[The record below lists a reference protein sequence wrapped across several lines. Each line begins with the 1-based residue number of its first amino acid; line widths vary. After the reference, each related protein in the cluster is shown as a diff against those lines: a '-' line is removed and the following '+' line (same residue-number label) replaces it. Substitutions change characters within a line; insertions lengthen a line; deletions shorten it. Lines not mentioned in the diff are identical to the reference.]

1 MSPRQRSG
9 SRQCVYLFEISSV
22 PTGRS
27 RGSRFRCSSCMARSI
42 PRYPLPLASGCLRWR
57 TSQNGL
63 SALPEAAITIWT
75 TSAPLKSREIS
86 STLRGGDGC
95 HKGRIFRA
103 RTRWGLDR
111 MSAHGPMPRSA
122 WMFPAL
128 AVLLFAVATGLGL
141 DFTPSVGGL
150 LFAVVLLAILFGTVF
165 AAVHHAEVIAERI
178 GEPYGTLLLTLAV
191 TIIEVALIATIML
204 GDKPQPALAR
214 DTVFAVVMIV
224 CNGLVGLCIFI
235 GGLRYREQD
244 FQVSGANLYL
254 SVLFVLATITLIM
267 PNYTLTAP
275 GPIYS
280 AAQLGFVDLVTL
292 MLYGV
297 FLYTQTIR
305 HSDYFI
311 KGGVGAATETS
322 SLSNRMLALSIAL
335 LLISLLAV
343 ALLAKKFSLV
353 VDVVT
358 AMIGAPPAFA
368 GVLVA
373 LLILLP
379 EGVTAIAAARNNDL
393 QKSINLALGSS
404 LATIG
409 LTIPAVG
416 VATYALDK
424 ERVLGLNG
432 QGMVLL
438 LLTFV
443 LSMLT
448 FGTGRTNILFG
459 LVHMVVFAVFVFM
472 VFVP

>member
-1 MSPRQRSG
+1 
-9 SRQCVYLFEISSV
+9 
-22 PTGRS
+22 
-27 RGSRFRCSSCMARSI
+27 
-42 PRYPLPLASGCLRWR
+42 
-57 TSQNGL
+57 
-63 SALPEAAITIWT
+63 
-75 TSAPLKSREIS
+75 
-86 STLRGGDGC
+86 
-95 HKGRIFRA
+95 
-103 RTRWGLDR
+103 

-122 WMFPAL
+122 WIFPVL
-128 AVLLFAVATGLGL
+128 AVILFAATTALRFT
-141 DFTPSVGGL
+141 FTPSPSGL
-150 LFAVVLLAILFGTVF
+150 VFAAALLVILFGTVF
-165 AAVHHAEVIAERI
+165 AAVHHAEVIADRI

-204 GDKPQPALAR
+204 GEKPVPTLAR

-224 CNGLVGLCIFI
+224 CNGLVGICILA

-244 FQVSGANLYL
+244 VQVTGSSLFL
-254 SVLFVLATITLIM
+254 SVLIVLATITLIL
-267 PNYTLTAP
+267 PNYTQSTP
-275 GPIYS
+275 GPVYS
-280 AAQLGFVDLVTL
+280 AGQLGFVSVVTVI
-292 MLYGV
+292 LYGV
-297 FLYTQTIR
+297 FLYTQAIR
-305 HSDYFI
+305 HRSYFI
-311 KGGVGAATETS
+311 SEAAGLADDGTHA
-322 SLSNRMLALSIAL
+322 SNRMLVLSIVL
-335 LLISLLAV
+335 LLVSLLAV
-343 ALLAKKFSLV
+343 VLLAKKFSLV

-409 LTIPAVG
+409 LTIPAV
-416 VATYALDK
+416 ATAAYALDK
-424 ERVLGLNG
+424 QLVLGLNE
-432 QGMVLL
+432 QDMVLL
-438 LLTFV
+438 LLTFM

>member
-1 MSPRQRSG
+1 
-9 SRQCVYLFEISSV
+9 
-22 PTGRS
+22 
-27 RGSRFRCSSCMARSI
+27 
-42 PRYPLPLASGCLRWR
+42 
-57 TSQNGL
+57 
-63 SALPEAAITIWT
+63 
-75 TSAPLKSREIS
+75 
-86 STLRGGDGC
+86 
-95 HKGRIFRA
+95 
-103 RTRWGLDR
+103 

-122 WMFPAL
+122 WIFPAL
-128 AVLLFAVATGLGL
+128 AVLLFAVVTALGFT
-141 DFTPSVGGL
+141 FTPSPAGL
-150 LFAVVLLAILFGTVF
+150 VFAAVLLVILFGTVF

-204 GDKPQPALAR
+204 GDKPVPALAR

-244 FQVSGANLYL
+244 VQGSGANLYL
-254 SVLFVLATITLIM
+254 SVLFVMATITLIM

-280 AAQLGFVDLVTL
+280 AAQLGFVSVVTL
-292 MLYGV
+292 ILYAV

-305 HSDYFI
+305 HRDYFI
-311 KGGVGAATETS
+311 SGATGDASDES
-322 SLSNRMLALSIAL
+322 LLSNRMLAISMVL
-335 LLISLLAV
+335 LLVSLLAV
-343 ALLAKKFSLV
+343 VLLAKKFSLV
-353 VDVVT
+353 VDI
-358 AMIGAPPAFA
+358 AIASIGAPPAFA

-379 EGVTAIAAARNNDL
+379 ESVAAISAARKNDL

-409 LTIPAVG
+409 LTIPAVA
-416 VATYALDK
+416 VAAYALDK
-424 ERVLGLNG
+424 QLVLGLSA
-432 QGMVLL
+432 QAMVLL
-438 LLTFV
+438 ILTFL

-459 LVHMVVFAVFVFM
+459 LVHMLVFAVFVFM

>member
-1 MSPRQRSG
+1 
-9 SRQCVYLFEISSV
+9 
-22 PTGRS
+22 
-27 RGSRFRCSSCMARSI
+27 
-42 PRYPLPLASGCLRWR
+42 
-57 TSQNGL
+57 
-63 SALPEAAITIWT
+63 
-75 TSAPLKSREIS
+75 
-86 STLRGGDGC
+86 
-95 HKGRIFRA
+95 
-103 RTRWGLDR
+103 

-122 WMFPAL
+122 WIFPAL
-128 AVLLFAVATGLGL
+128 AVVLFAVATGLGL
-141 DFTPSVGGL
+141 NFTPSAGGS
-150 LFAVVLLAILFGTVF
+150 LFATVLLAILFGTVF

-204 GDKPQPALAR
+204 GEKPVPALAR

-244 FQVSGANLYL
+244 FQLSGANVYL

-280 AAQLGFVDLVTL
+280 AAQLGFVSVVTL
-292 MLYGV
+292 ILYAV

-305 HSDYFI
+305 HRDYFI
-311 KGGVGAATETS
+311 NQLNGDAAGES
-322 SLSNRMLALSIAL
+322 QLSNRMLGLSVAL
-335 LLISLLAV
+335 LVVSLLAV
-343 ALLAKKFSLV
+343 VLLAKKFSV
-353 VDVVT
+353 AVDAVT

-368 GVLVA
+368 GVIVA

-379 EGVTAIAAARNNDL
+379 ESIAAIGAARRNDL

-409 LTIPAVG
+409 LTVPAVAV
-416 VATYALDK
+416 VAYALDK
-424 ERVLGLNG
+424 QLVLGLNAPE
-432 QGMVLL
+432 MVLL
-438 LLTFV
+438 VLTFV
-443 LSMLT
+443 ISMLT

-459 LVHMVVFAVFVFM
+459 LVHMLVFAVFLFLVFA
-472 VFVP
+472 P